1 VDEYMK
7 FFQLI
12 NKFRRDDKQMDAVII
27 DGPVGVGKTS
37 LMDLL
42 VKEFS
47 LEPFLEPVDNNPLLD
62 KFYHDRK
69 RFSFSLQI
77 FFLNKRFSMLKEAAR
92 IKGAVMDRSI
102 YGDVIFAKLLC
113 EGGDM
118 EKDEYDLYKDLLAN
132 MLEHVEPPKLM
143 IYLESKV
150 DGVLEKIKK
159 RGRDYE
165 QIVER
170 EYWERLNGEYRDYFS
185 QYNISPILKINV
197 DELDYV
203 NNEEDRKYVIELIR
217 NKLSETAE

>member
-1 VDEYMK
+1 MQ

-12 NKFRRDDKQMDAVII
+12 NKFRRGEKHMDAVII

-47 LEPFLEPVDNNPLLD
+47 LEPFLEPVENNPLLD

-77 FFLNKRFSMLKEAAR
+77 FFLNKRFAMLKEAAT

-143 IYLESKV
+143 IYLESRV

-217 NKLSETAE
+217 NKLRETEA